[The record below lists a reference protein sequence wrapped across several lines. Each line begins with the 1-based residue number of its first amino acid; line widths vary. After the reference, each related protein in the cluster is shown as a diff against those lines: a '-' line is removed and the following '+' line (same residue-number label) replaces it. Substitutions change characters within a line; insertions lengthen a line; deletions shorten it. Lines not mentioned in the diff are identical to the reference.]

1 MPKTFMKP
9 LRIRFTHPDDVEKYG
24 TDWYVYDEHRIAD
37 LPGRELAAL
46 ESEMGGR
53 PMPDIINAFRE
64 GLAMGDLWA
73 FWLALKMTSPDIC
86 PPFDEF
92 DVHTM
97 LAETEA
103 VPDDELGK
111 DSPAQESP
119 PTRPSPSLTV
129 VALPT

>member
-9 LRIRFTHPDDVEKYG
+9 LRIRFTHPDDIEKYG
-24 TDWYVYDEHRIAD
+24 AGWYVYDEHRIAD

-46 ESEMGGR
+46 ESELGGHA
-53 PMPDIINAFRE
+53 MPDILNAFRE
-64 GLAMGDLWA
+64 GQAMGDLWA
-73 FWLALKMTSPDIC
+73 FWLALKMTSPDAC
-86 PPFDEF
+86 PPFNEF

-97 LAETEA
+97 LADTEA

-111 DSPAQESP
+111 DSPAPVSP
-119 PTRPSPSLTV
+119 DTQSSQNLTV